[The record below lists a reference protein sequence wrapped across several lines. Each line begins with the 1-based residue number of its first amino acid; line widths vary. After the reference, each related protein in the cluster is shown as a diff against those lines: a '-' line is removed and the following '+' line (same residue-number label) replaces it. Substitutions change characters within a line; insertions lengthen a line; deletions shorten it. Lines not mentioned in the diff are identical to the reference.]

1 MFLEQ
6 ITQPEVLFSLLT
18 LTILEIVLG
27 IDNIIFLAIVSSR
40 LPQHQQKLARQL
52 GLAMAL
58 IGRIVFLFSMTWI
71 IGLKEP
77 VISLGDFALSWR
89 DIILFAGGLF
99 LIYKATIEIHAHVE
113 GHDEDENHKAKK
125 LSFSTAIA
133 QIAVLDVVFALDS
146 MITAVGLAQ
155 ILWVM
160 VAANVIAMIIM
171 LLASESVSAFINK
184 HQTIKVLALSFLFLV
199 GVVLVADAFHYH
211 IPRSYIYFCIAFSI
225 ATEALNIVTTKKQEK
240 KKKVKKSH
248 D

>member
-40 LPQHQQKLARQL
+40 LPQHQQKIARQI

-58 IGRIVFLFSMTWI
+58 LGRIVFLFSITWI

-77 VISLGDFALSWR
+77 VITIGDFALSWR

-113 GHDEDENHKAKK
+113 GAEEEGHKAKK
-125 LSFSTAIA
+125 LSFSTAIL
-133 QIAVLDVVFALDS
+133 QIAILDVVFALDS

-160 VAANVIAMIIM
+160 IAANVIAMAIM
-171 LLASESVSAFINK
+171 LLASEGVSAFINK

-225 ATEALNIVTTKKQEK
+225 ATEALNILTTKKQAK
-240 KKKVKKSH
+240 KKAKKSH